1 MSRATIIV
9 KPVPSFRLDLN
20 VWALRLRAENII
32 DRWDGKTYS
41 RLIVLDERAVELIVI
56 NDPLS
61 RNRYGPTIELR
72 TKRKDGSGNARV
84 PNDLVTPTNQ

>member
-1 MSRATIIV
+1 MPSKSATRHHRCQ
-9 KPVPSFRLDLN
+9 KAFKKLNEPGHYHRGAGPSLSFGSDC
-20 VWALRLRAENII
+20 LRTAPPGGEHQ

-41 RLIVLDERAVELIVI
+41 RVFVLDERAVELIVI

-72 TKRKDGSGNARV
+72 TK
-84 PNDLVTPTNQ
+84 